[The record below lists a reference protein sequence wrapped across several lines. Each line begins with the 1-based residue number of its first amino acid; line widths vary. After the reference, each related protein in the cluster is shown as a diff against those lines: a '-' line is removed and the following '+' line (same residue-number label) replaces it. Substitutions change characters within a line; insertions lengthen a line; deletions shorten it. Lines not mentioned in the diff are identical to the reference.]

1 MSFLEHKSYNECLTS
16 LVPYL
21 PPARKF
27 SSYKEAATGNVMT
40 TTPAR
45 PRNHQG
51 EPEEVT
57 VLALLVLGAKEGDS
71 VFTDTSIG
79 MAEVILP
86 SCLTCMH
93 PE

>member
-45 PRNHQG
+45 PRTTKESLRKSQCW
-51 EPEEVT
+51 
-57 VLALLVLGAKEGDS
+57 LCWILGAKEGDS
-71 VFTDTSIG
+71 MFTDTTIG

-86 SCLTCMH
+86 CR
-93 PE
+93 